1 MCVAILY
8 KLKVDTQLKTI
19 PTVGFNVESII
30 LRGFKLNIWDVGGQ
44 DKIRPLWRHY
54 FTGTKG
60 LIFVVDSG
68 DATRLDEAAVELN
81 RVMADREMR
90 HVVLLVYA
98 NKQDQAGAV
107 GREEVAARLRL
118 GELGV
123 ERLWRVQPSCATSGE
138 GLVDGLLWLVDALNE
153 VM

>member
-1 MCVAILY
+1 M
-8 KLKVDTQLKTI
+8 I

-30 LRGFKLNIWDVGGQ
+30 LKGFKLNIWDVGGQ

-68 DATRLDEAAVELN
+68 DPGRLDEAAVELH
-81 RVMADREMR
+81 RVMSDREMR
-90 HVVLLVYA
+90 GVVLLVYA
-98 NKQDQAGAV
+98 NKQDQPGAV

-118 GELGV
+118 GEMGAA
-123 ERLWRVQPSCATSGE
+123 RLWRVQESCATTGD
-138 GLVDGLLWLVDALNE
+138 GLVDGLLWLVEALDK
-153 VM
+153 VL